1 MIKFTAPK
9 PSINM
14 EKAKKP
20 NLKEKNQILRK
31 ETEEILTATFS
42 HLKEV
47 IGEKK
52 FNEKVRKA
60 GKILAAGVEKRKAKL
75 EAIKEKSASS

>member
-1 MIKFTAPK
+1 
-9 PSINM
+9 M

-31 ETEEILTATFS
+31 ETEEILTANFS
-42 HLKEV
+42 HLKDV

-75 EAIKEKSASS
+75 EAIKEKETSL